1 MSRCFSVLLVEDDD
15 PLRGSLA
22 DLLAAWGWRVYPT
35 GFGPEAVQ
43 LARTTPL
50 DFSILDMHLP
60 GMTGLEVLRTI
71 RREVRPLPS
80 IMMSGQ
86 ATPEET
92 HAAMT
97 AGAFTFLQK
106 PLDLARLREVVGKLL
121 LQHFGVQPFGGV
133 PASGAPG
140 QTPGLP
146 RSPFGPLPGAGP
158 RPARPP
164 DR

>member
-1 MSRCFSVLLVEDDD
+1 MSRSFSVLLVEDDA

-22 DLLAAWGWRVYPT
+22 DLLAAWGWRVFPT

-50 DFSILDMHLP
+50 DFSIMDLHLP

-71 RREVRPLPS
+71 RRERPLPS

-92 HAAMT
+92 CAALD

-106 PLDLARLREVVGKLL
+106 PLDLVRLREVVGL
-121 LQHFGVQPFGGV
+121 LQQRYFGAPAGQFGV
-133 PASGAPG
+133 
-140 QTPGLP
+140 
-146 RSPFGPLPGAGP
+146 P
-158 RPARPP
+158 RPPP
-164 DR
+164 TLGS